1 MGLNGHNHAQTGHG
15 QMTAPAAPKK
25 ATGNQVTG
33 CGLIIVLV
41 IAGIIALVVHLG
53 AKDNAR
59 SAAQYKAS
67 VAFTKVVN
75 PADLAVYFT
84 VKNTGGSAGSP
95 QCTVNA
101 SDPSGAY
108 SGFDSGILASPVQPG
123 QTEKNEM
130 DVTITSQGAKY
141 VTSVTVKC

>member
-1 MGLNGHNHAQTGHG
+1 VGLNGHNHAQTGHG

-53 AKDNAR
+53 SKEKAA

-108 SGFDSGILASPVQPG
+108 TGFNSGTVASAIQPG
-123 QTEKNEM
+123 ATEKNM
-130 DVTITSQGAKY
+130 INVTITSQGAKY
-141 VTSVTVKC
+141 VTSVTVTC